1 MKDSTKKRLT
11 ITGGLVIC
19 AILVFVIAQQFTKE
33 KATDAL
39 PPTSSSQQDEVVVDP
54 DSSNP
59 TTDPDASS
67 DISEDDLTINPQT
80 SPNDTGTNAGNG
92 AISSGTE
99 QTIQADPEVP
109 EKPDE
114 ETLTDPSQNLTALR
128 SREPLL
134 LRTTTTTSR
143 PSSRPPI
150 LGVGCPV
157 SRMSPTPVGTRAE
170 QSTAMAISTNRS
182 AQWADPIN
190 MAKSTASAVLFY
202 CLKGGKMKRIISVL
216 LSFAIMLTALCVPA
230 FAEGGTG
237 GSGNIDGGGGSMGN
251 ATSHGSWNPGNEGV
265 RITVVRASDHAV
277 VTTPFDLTNKQP
289 AAGIYHFG
297 KVSKIQYNGG
307 AALSPVQGGYSYKN
321 PAQPIPRIIS
331 TNGNNNI
338 EAIKRYFCSEY
349 AVKLIAEQ
357 TGMDYETLI
366 GGEYKILL
374 EPIAYYKY
382 EGVMIATTATE
393 AAMYDEV
400 VSGHLRTWMGSLTHK
415 NLPLSMFLETADL
428 GYPAWS
434 GSTTQH
440 ATNSAI
446 KSSLG
451 LGIVRF
457 EEQPEEPTI
466 TTYDYEYRTNTE
478 VITAVEVSG
487 GQSDPDN
494 PVTVRFN
501 ILGTTYTVSNVYY
514 PDGDSQLAWVRW
526 TTPDTPQDVTITVS
540 VSGPG
545 SAQGTIQCK
554 IVDLDE
560 NPPPNPVADDRND
573 SFSPSAV
580 PSRAEKT
587 SAQWSIWRPWW
598 YAYWVWHSTGKDS
611 GYWCD
616 HGWWEFDL
624 DRYSAS
630 LSASMTIT
638 PDTMNPTA
646 SGTTMKSGYGINEV
660 VTARVSSSQ
669 RSATTALQ
677 NAVSYFPEFNYDSF
691 WRLLDRVSISS
702 SSSRLEFQTNEY
714 STYNRRTHFTPIWYP
729 DGAYTVNT
737 WVIDC
742 WTPVGMLSVN
752 LSDTLT
758 ISGNLWDDWH
768 IAPMR

>member
-1 MKDSTKKRLT
+1 MRRILSMIVLVALLVCIAIPVTVYA
-11 ITGGLVIC
+11 TG
-19 AILVFVIAQQFTKE
+19 E
-33 KATDAL
+33 
-39 PPTSSSQQDEVVVDP
+39 
-54 DSSNP
+54 
-59 TTDPDASS
+59 
-67 DISEDDLTINPQT
+67 
-80 SPNDTGTNAGNG
+80 
-92 AISSGTE
+92 
-99 QTIQADPEVP
+99 
-109 EKPDE
+109 
-114 ETLTDPSQNLTALR
+114 
-128 SREPLL
+128 
-134 LRTTTTTSR
+134 
-143 PSSRPPI
+143 
-150 LGVGCPV
+150 
-157 SRMSPTPVGTRAE
+157 
-170 QSTAMAISTNRS
+170 
-182 AQWADPIN
+182 
-190 MAKSTASAVLFY
+190 
-202 CLKGGKMKRIISVL
+202 
-216 LSFAIMLTALCVPA
+216 
-230 FAEGGTG
+230 
-237 GSGNIDGGGGSMGN
+237 GNIDGGGGSMGN

-265 RITVVRASDHAV
+265 RVTVVRASDHVV
-277 VTTPFDLTNKQP
+277 VTTPIDLTNKTP
-289 AAGIYHFG
+289 SASIYHFG
-297 KVSKIQYNGG
+297 KVSKIQYNNG
-307 AALSPVQGGYSYKN
+307 AGLSPVQGGYSYIQ
-321 PAQPIPRIIS
+321 PAQSIPRIIS
-331 TNGNNNI
+331 TSGSNNI
-338 EAIKRYFCSEY
+338 EAIKSYFTDEQVIR
-349 AVKLIAEQ
+349 AIANYS
-357 TGMDYETLI
+357 GMDFDTLI
-366 GGEYKILL
+366 NGEYKLLL
-374 EPIAYYKY
+374 EPIAYYTY

-415 NLPLSMFLETADL
+415 NLPLSMFLETPDL

-457 EEQPEEPTI
+457 EEQPEEPVIATH
-466 TTYDYEYRTNTE
+466 DYEYRTNTE
-478 VITAVEVSG
+478 VITSVEISG

-545 SAQGTIQCK
+545 SAQATIQCK

-573 SFSPSAV
+573 SFSPSSI
-580 PSRAEKT
+580 PSREEKT

-598 YAYWVWHSTGKDS
+598 YAYWVWHSTGENS

-624 DRYSAS
+624 DRYNAS

-638 PDTMNPTA
+638 PDAMNPTA
-646 SGTTMKSGYGINEV
+646 SGSTMKSGYGINEV

-691 WRLLDRVSISS
+691 WRLLDRISISS

-714 STYNRRTHFTPIWYP
+714 STYNRRTHFTPVWYP
-729 DGAYTVNT
+729 DGAYAVNT

>member
-1 MKDSTKKRLT
+1 MRRILSMIVLVALLVCIAIPVTVYA
-11 ITGGLVIC
+11 TG
-19 AILVFVIAQQFTKE
+19 E
-33 KATDAL
+33 
-39 PPTSSSQQDEVVVDP
+39 
-54 DSSNP
+54 
-59 TTDPDASS
+59 
-67 DISEDDLTINPQT
+67 
-80 SPNDTGTNAGNG
+80 
-92 AISSGTE
+92 
-99 QTIQADPEVP
+99 
-109 EKPDE
+109 
-114 ETLTDPSQNLTALR
+114 
-128 SREPLL
+128 
-134 LRTTTTTSR
+134 
-143 PSSRPPI
+143 
-150 LGVGCPV
+150 
-157 SRMSPTPVGTRAE
+157 
-170 QSTAMAISTNRS
+170 
-182 AQWADPIN
+182 
-190 MAKSTASAVLFY
+190 
-202 CLKGGKMKRIISVL
+202 
-216 LSFAIMLTALCVPA
+216 
-230 FAEGGTG
+230 
-237 GSGNIDGGGGSMGN
+237 GNIDGGGGSMGN

-265 RITVVRASDHAV
+265 RVTVVRASDHVV
-277 VTTPFDLTNKQP
+277 VTTPIDLTNKTP
-289 AAGIYHFG
+289 SASIYHFG
-297 KVSKIQYNGG
+297 KVSKIQYNNG
-307 AALSPVQGGYSYKN
+307 AGLSPVQGGYSYIQ
-321 PAQPIPRIIS
+321 PAQSIPRIIS
-331 TNGNNNI
+331 TSGSNNI
-338 EAIKRYFCSEY
+338 EAIKSYFTDEQVIR
-349 AVKLIAEQ
+349 AIANYS
-357 TGMDYETLI
+357 GMDFDTLI
-366 GGEYKILL
+366 NGEYKLLL
-374 EPIAYYKY
+374 EPIAYYTY

-415 NLPLSMFLETADL
+415 NLPLSMFLETPDL

-457 EEQPEEPTI
+457 EEQPEEPVI
-466 TTYDYEYRTNTE
+466 TTHDYEYRTNTE
-478 VITAVEVSG
+478 VITSVEISG

-545 SAQGTIQCK
+545 SAQATIQCK

-573 SFSPSAV
+573 SFSPSSI
-580 PSRAEKT
+580 PSREEKT

-598 YAYWVWHSTGKDS
+598 YAYWVWHSTGENS

-624 DRYSAS
+624 DRYNAS

-638 PDTMNPTA
+638 PDAMNPTA
-646 SGTTMKSGYGINEV
+646 SGSTMKSGYGINEV

-691 WRLLDRVSISS
+691 WRLLDRISISS

-714 STYNRRTHFTPIWYP
+714 STYNRRTHFTPVWYP
-729 DGAYTVNT
+729 DGAYAVNT

-768 IAPMR
+768 IARLR

>member
-1 MKDSTKKRLT
+1 MRRILSMIVLVALLVCIAIPVTVYA
-11 ITGGLVIC
+11 TG
-19 AILVFVIAQQFTKE
+19 E
-33 KATDAL
+33 
-39 PPTSSSQQDEVVVDP
+39 
-54 DSSNP
+54 
-59 TTDPDASS
+59 
-67 DISEDDLTINPQT
+67 
-80 SPNDTGTNAGNG
+80 
-92 AISSGTE
+92 
-99 QTIQADPEVP
+99 
-109 EKPDE
+109 
-114 ETLTDPSQNLTALR
+114 
-128 SREPLL
+128 
-134 LRTTTTTSR
+134 
-143 PSSRPPI
+143 
-150 LGVGCPV
+150 
-157 SRMSPTPVGTRAE
+157 
-170 QSTAMAISTNRS
+170 
-182 AQWADPIN
+182 
-190 MAKSTASAVLFY
+190 
-202 CLKGGKMKRIISVL
+202 
-216 LSFAIMLTALCVPA
+216 
-230 FAEGGTG
+230 
-237 GSGNIDGGGGSMGN
+237 GNIDGGGGSMGN

-265 RITVVRASDHAV
+265 RVTVVRASDHVV
-277 VTTPFDLTNKQP
+277 VTTPIDLTNKTP
-289 AAGIYHFG
+289 SASIYHFG
-297 KVSKIQYNGG
+297 KVSKIQYNNG
-307 AALSPVQGGYSYKN
+307 AGLSPVQGGYSYIQ
-321 PAQPIPRIIS
+321 PAQSIPRIIS
-331 TNGNNNI
+331 TSGSNNI
-338 EAIKRYFCSEY
+338 EAIKSYFTDEQVIR
-349 AVKLIAEQ
+349 AIANYS
-357 TGMDYETLI
+357 GMDFDTLI
-366 GGEYKILL
+366 NGEYKLLL
-374 EPIAYYKY
+374 EPIAYYTY

-415 NLPLSMFLETADL
+415 NLPLTMFLETPDL

-457 EEQPEEPTI
+457 EEQPEEPVI
-466 TTYDYEYRTNTE
+466 TTHDYEYRTNTE
-478 VITAVEVSG
+478 VITSVEISG

-545 SAQGTIQCK
+545 SAQATIQCK

-573 SFSPSAV
+573 SFSPSSI
-580 PSRAEKT
+580 PSREEKT

-598 YAYWVWHSTGKDS
+598 YAYWVWHSTGENS

-624 DRYSAS
+624 DRYNAS

-638 PDTMNPTA
+638 PDAMNPTA
-646 SGTTMKSGYGINEV
+646 SGSTMKSGYGINEV

-691 WRLLDRVSISS
+691 WRLLDRISISS

-714 STYNRRTHFTPIWYP
+714 STYNRRTHFTPVWYP
-729 DGAYTVNT
+729 DGAYAVNT